1 MRIAASEGVD
11 GLTIQRLAAAMDWSA
26 GALYRY
32 YRGKDAL
39 LVAMQER
46 VLGRLG
52 DRLLR
57 ARAAFSAGG
66 PAHPDPRVGAL
77 CSVLALC
84 DAFRA
89 FALEDFAGFS
99 LVTVFVAD
107 QRALLNEEEALQV
120 GRAMAAVLETT
131 SETLEDAVAQGA
143 LAPGDAR
150 DRTLVLWSAL
160 QGLLQL
166 GKLERLEP
174 RLSRSSN
181 VLVRTLTDGLLL
193 GWGADSENLTAAHG
207 VCG

>member
-1 MRIAASEGVD
+1 M
-11 GLTIQRLAAAMDWSA
+11 TIQRLAAAMDWSA

-46 VLGRLG
+46 VLERLG

-57 ARAAFSAGG
+57 ARAAPSEGRA
-66 PAHPDPRVGAL
+66 AHADPRVGAL

-89 FALEDFAGFS
+89 FAIEDFAGFS

-131 SETLEDAVAQGA
+131 AETLEDAVAHGA
-143 LAPGDAR
+143 LAPGDGR

-174 RLSRSSN
+174 RLSRSSS
-181 VLVRTLTDGLLL
+181 VLARTLTDGLLL
-193 GWGADSENLTAAHG
+193 GWGADPENLEAAHG
-207 VCG
+207 VCE